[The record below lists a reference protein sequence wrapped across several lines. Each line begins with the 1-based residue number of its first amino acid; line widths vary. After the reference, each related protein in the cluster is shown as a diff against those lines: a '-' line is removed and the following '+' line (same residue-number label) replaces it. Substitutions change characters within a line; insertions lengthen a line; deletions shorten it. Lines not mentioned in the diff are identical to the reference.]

1 MTARLASICA
11 LATAAALSAGCG
23 GSGQELDKTGKAV
36 EDKPVV
42 LTLANHKGG
51 SVYVQAWA
59 NAVGRLSGG
68 SIRIRISNHWRAYE
82 GGYEKST
89 IEDVRSG
96 KVPLGIVAAGAYD
109 EVGVT
114 SFEPLLAPMLI
125 DSRALERRVLR
136 SDVARQALAGTE
148 KLGLVGLALLPSE
161 LRRLVGFSRPLR
173 TVDDF
178 RGVRIYTREG
188 KTAAATFEAL
198 GAHPAHQPNEEWA
211 ESVDAAEVGMDGLR
225 NTPVAARR
233 AAGVTANVVM
243 WPMPMT
249 VVINQETFDGLSD
262 AQQKALREAATDE
275 AFDRENQFVAELE
288 DENIGVVCRLGTKFV
303 HATPAQLAAL
313 QASVQ
318 PVYRAIERGAGNRAA
333 IERIRELKGAS
344 RPDELSCARRD
355 TPSPRPTQPTQAA
368 PELEGTYVTSFSEQE
383 LARSP
388 LLTDAGEINDDN
400 WGHFTLRLSNGH
412 VRLTQR
418 NARRHSDAWLSGRYT
433 TDGDA
438 IEFHYPVTG
447 DTFAYRWSLYRGT
460 LKFERDETLGIGPTP
475 FLVKPW
481 RRVR

>member
-1 MTARLASICA
+1 MTARLAASCA
-11 LATAAALSAGCG
+11 LAAAAALSAGCG
-23 GSGQELDKTGKAV
+23 GGQELDKTGKPV

-51 SVYVQAWA
+51 AVYVQAWA
-59 NAVGRLSGG
+59 NTVERLSGG
-68 SIRIRISNHWRAYE
+68 SIRIRISNHWRRAE
-82 GGYEKST
+82 SSSEKST

-96 KVPLGIVAAGAYD
+96 KVPLAIVAAGAYD

-114 SFEPLLAPMLI
+114 SFQPLLAPMLI
-125 DSRALERRVLR
+125 DSRELERRVLR
-136 SDVARQALAGTE
+136 SDAARQALAGTE

-173 TVDDF
+173 TADDF

-198 GAHPAHQPNEEWA
+198 GAQPVHQPSEEWA

-225 NTPVAARR
+225 NTPDAARR

-249 VVINQETFDGLSD
+249 VVINRETFDGLSD
-262 AQQKALREAATDE
+262 AQQKALREAVTDE
-275 AFDRENQFVAELE
+275 AFDRENQFVADLE
-288 DENIGVVCRLGTKFV
+288 DENIGVVCGLGTSFV
-303 HATPAQLAAL
+303 EVTPAQLAAL

-333 IERIRELKGAS
+333 IERIRELKGDS
-344 RPDELSCARRD
+344 RPDELSCAPRD
-355 TPSPRPTQPTQAA
+355 TPNPQPTQAA
-368 PELEGTYVTSFSEQE
+368 RELEGTYVTSFSEQE
-383 LARSP
+383 LAESP
-388 LLTDAGEINDDN
+388 LLMDAGEINDEN
-400 WGHFTLRLSNGH
+400 WGDFTLRLSNGH

-418 NARRHSDAWLSGRYT
+418 NAQGHSEWWPSGRYT

-438 IEFHYPVTG
+438 IEFHSPVTG
-447 DTFAYRWSLYRGT
+447 ETFAYRWSLYRGT
-460 LKFERDETLGIGPTP
+460 LEFERDETLGIGPTSL
-475 FLVKPW
+475 LVKPW